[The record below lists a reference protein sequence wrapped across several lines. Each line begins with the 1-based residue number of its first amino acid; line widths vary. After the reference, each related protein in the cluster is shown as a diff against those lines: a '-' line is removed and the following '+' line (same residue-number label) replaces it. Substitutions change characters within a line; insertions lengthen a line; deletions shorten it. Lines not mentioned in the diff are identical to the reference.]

1 MDIYQ
6 KIDEFLGEE
15 IFKEDMKEDILKEI
29 LFELREIK
37 ALLAKQTK
45 RLPKDYYK
53 FVNEFRAKF
62 KEDPINGKYPEFR
75 FNGKLLA
82 INERGLLYN
91 KETKRILS
99 TNEAFAIFEAL
110 YEKKD
115 KIFQREVSEG

>member
-15 IFKEDMKEDILKEI
+15 IFKEDMKEDVLKEI

-37 ALLAKQTK
+37 ALFAKKTK
-45 RLPKDYYK
+45 RLPRSYYD

-62 KEDPINGKYPEFR
+62 KEEPINGKYPEFR

-82 INERGLLYN
+82 INEKGLLYN

-99 TNEAFAIFEAL
+99 TNEAFSIFEAL
-110 YEKKD
+110 YNHKNKIIQMEK
-115 KIFQREVSEG
+115 